1 MGIFFHSREYVKGME
16 INEIKG
22 IFIMFTSETI
32 KPLIQLEKKIHCFYT
47 YNFKKMPIHERS
59 SVFKDIRLQKVQN
72 YREKHISK
80 GAHIHFRKE
89 R

>member
-1 MGIFFHSREYVKGME
+1 MKLREYLLCSFRNYKTFDSVRKE
-16 INEIKG
+16 NSL
-22 IFIMFTSETI
+22 F
-32 KPLIQLEKKIHCFYT
+32 LHIQ
-47 YNFKKMPIHERS
+47 FKKMPIHERS

-89 R
+89 RQQTQFKFTQ

>member
-32 KPLIQLEKKIHCFYT
+32 KHLIQLEKKIHCFYT
-47 YNFKKMPIHERS
+47 YNFKKCPYM
-59 SVFKDIRLQKVQN
+59 KGLQ
-72 YREKHISK
+72 YSK
-80 GAHIHFRKE
+80 IFIFRKYKTTE
-89 R
+89 KTT